1 MDLLRPV
8 PESAPSQL
16 RALALV
22 GAAAE
27 RGEGPP
33 QRAFLAAVQR
43 VVLRTD
49 LDLNTLKPITPAEL
63 AADTLDPAEA
73 RQLVR
78 LMVVM
83 AMADGPPAEAQM
95 SLLRGVSEA
104 LHVEEPAVE
113 VIGHLAK
120 GRLLRFRLAFLRRSH
135 IRAYFRNTRSML
147 GVPGVIKGVLRFR
160 GLIGED
166 GASVSRFRALEQ
178 LPEGTFG
185 HHFFRHCVDAE
196 IPFPGE
202 KGGFPAGA
210 VFHDLTH
217 VLSGYDTSPEGEMKN
232 AAFQAGY
239 TKGDHDF
246 FTWLIS
252 VVLHATG
259 INLTP
264 FDMGFRP
271 GRMGEGRLAEDM
283 LLELERGNGVAR
295 DLGDRWDFWESL
307 ELPIDVARERL
318 GIAPVDALVAPRPAE
333 ARS

>member
-1 MDLLRPV
+1 MDLLHPR

-16 RALALV
+16 RALAQV
-22 GAAAE
+22 GRAAE
-27 RGEGPP
+27 PGEGPP

-49 LDLNTLKPITPAEL
+49 LDLDTLKPITPAEL
-63 AADTLDPAEA
+63 AADRLDPAEA

-95 SLLRGVSEA
+95 SLLRGFAEA

-120 GRLLRFRLAFLRRSH
+120 GRVLRFRLAFLRRSH
-135 IRAYFRNTRSML
+135 IRAYLRNTRAMS
-147 GVPGVIKGVLRFR
+147 GIPGVIKGGLRFR

-166 GASVSRFRALEQ
+166 RETVSRFRALEQ
-178 LPEGTFG
+178 LPADTLG
-185 HHFFRHCVDAE
+185 HRFFHHCVDAE

-239 TKGDHDF
+239 TKSEHDF
-246 FTWLIS
+246 FTWLIA

-271 GRMGEGRLAEDM
+271 GRMGEGRLAEDA
-283 LLELERGNGVAR
+283 LRELERGNGVTR
-295 DLGDRWDFWESL
+295 DLGDRWDFWGYL

-318 GIAPVDALVAPRPAE
+318 GIAPVDSLVAPRP
-333 ARS
+333 

>member
-1 MDLLRPV
+1 MNFLRPV

-16 RALALV
+16 RALAMV

-27 RGEGPP
+27 SGEGPP
-33 QRAFLAAVQR
+33 QRAFLAAVQH

-49 LDLNTLKPITPAEL
+49 LDLDALKPITAAEL

-83 AMADGPPAEAQM
+83 AMSDGPPAEAQM
-95 SLLRGVSEA
+95 SLLRGISEA

-120 GRLLRFRLAFLRRSH
+120 GRVLRFRLAFLRRSH
-135 IRAYFRNTRSML
+135 IRAYFRNTRAMQ
-147 GVPGVIKGVLRFR
+147 GVSGLIMGLLRFR
-160 GLIGED
+160 GVIGED
-166 GASVSRFRALEQ
+166 AATAFRFQALEQ
-178 LPEGTFG
+178 LPEDTFG
-185 HHFFRHCVDAE
+185 HHFFRHCVDFG
-196 IPFPGE
+196 IPFPGQ
-202 KGGFPAGA
+202 KSGFPVGA

-217 VLSGYDTSPEGEMKN
+217 VLSGYDTSPEGELKN

-239 TKGDHDF
+239 TKGEHDF
-246 FTWLIS
+246 FTLLIA

-271 GRMGEGRLAEDM
+271 GRMGEGSLAEDM
-283 LLELERGNGVAR
+283 LREVDRGNGVVR

-307 ELPIDVARERL
+307 ELPIDVVRERL
-318 GIAPVDALVAPRPAE
+318 GIVPVDALVAPRFAG